1 MEKQISDFRQLA
13 AYINESVKD
22 ENAMRLITGMPEAS
36 PRDFRSVAQIYRLL
50 QIAFAAAYC
59 KWLNCGAP
67 SSRQGDCR
75 HAQRAVELFELLYKA
90 EPYGLDV
97 VIYVLTEVKRDVI
110 SNENSL
116 FKDILS
122 SEPREYSRYY
132 GFIYEWK
139 NKFNISVSKSED
151 VFGFVRSLVTDMIF
165 LKDFAVVKNGDKIF
179 LRIGG
184 KDYFAYDLLSE
195 DEDGCWYILKE
206 RSVFGDSRYTAY
218 INLDD
223 FSVKNRIV
231 KYY

>member
-1 MEKQISDFRQLA
+1 MAQL
-13 AYINESVKD
+13 
-22 ENAMRLITGMPEAS
+22 R
-36 PRDFRSVAQIYRLL
+36 RSFIQT
-50 QIAFAAAYC
+50 
-59 KWLNCGAP
+59 
-67 SSRQGDCR
+67 GDCR

-132 GFIYEWK
+132 GFIYERK